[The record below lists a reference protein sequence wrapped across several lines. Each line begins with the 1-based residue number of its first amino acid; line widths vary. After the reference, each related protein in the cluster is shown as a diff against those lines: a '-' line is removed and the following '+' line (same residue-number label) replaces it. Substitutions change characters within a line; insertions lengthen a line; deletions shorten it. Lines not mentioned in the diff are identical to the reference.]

1 MRKIIQI
8 LLLFCIMLCTGCDFS
23 TNSIANNKNTE
34 IDSSSLEENISTDD
48 NFVNME
54 YYIDEKIS
62 GDDMVRSAVQKL
74 PLQVEDGWSLV
85 SFAYSDNKVA
95 YCCGKEITMT
105 NMVSEY
111 RIHLLDL
118 KTGLVET
125 IITKTNPQDSNRM
138 VTKVELLGNN
148 LFWSEE
154 ENSEWKIK
162 GYSLQENV
170 EYIIVENGSTSAFAP
185 NITAENN
192 KLFWYEGF
200 VDENEQVNVI
210 IKEYV
215 PGENMVTHVNENA
228 PISLYSPY
236 FIPKA
241 IENGFQ
247 YETIKDDSLQIVLYD
262 AEKNE
267 NHTYQIPKGI
277 EVVKSISNNENIFW
291 YDRSAKGKLYQLNK
305 DKMETNLIYEFSSDD
320 IIQEIFECN
329 EKIILVTYND
339 IYCLFEGKLLVLYT
353 VNENNVILYPQRD
366 NDSQLSFIE
375 NGELVILS
383 FE

>member
-1 MRKIIQI
+1 MWKKMKI
-8 LLLFCIMLCTGCDFS
+8 LLLLSVMLCTGCNSS
-23 TNSIANNKNTE
+23 TNSIDNNVNMKN
-34 IDSSSLEENISTDD
+34 DSPRLDETISTDQNYID
-48 NFVNME
+48 KK
-54 YYIDEKIS
+54 YYINEKLN
-62 GDDMVRSAVQKL
+62 GDDLIKKVVTKM
-74 PLQVEDGWSLV
+74 PLQIEDGWSLV

-125 IITKTNPQDSNRM
+125 IITKTNQQDSNRM
-138 VTKVELLGNN
+138 ITKVELLGNN
-148 LFWSEE
+148 LFWIEE

-162 GYSLQENV
+162 GYSLKENV
-170 EYIIVENGSTSAFAP
+170 EYIIAENESTSAFAP

-210 IKEYV
+210 IKEYIS
-215 PGENMVTHVNENA
+215 GENMITHMNENV

-241 IENGFQ
+241 IEHGFQ

-277 EVVKSISNNENIFW
+277 EVVKSISNNKNIFW

-329 EKIILVTYND
+329 EKIIIVTYND

-375 NGELVILS
+375 NGEFVILS